1 MKEDLAAHESGD
13 WELYALLDIFPP
25 AIRQAL
31 TRLTN
36 VHDLIE
42 VILDL
47 GRLPEARFPRD
58 FCYLSQVPVDAD
70 DIAYVV
76 GRIGAFGKDN
86 RAGIEQTLHRISC
99 LRNRTGKIVGLTCR
113 VGRAV
118 YGTIDII
125 ADVVRSGKSILL
137 LGRPGVGKTTM
148 LREVARVL
156 SSGDLRKRV
165 VIVDTSNEIAG
176 DGDVPHAGIGHARRM
191 QVDVPANQHA
201 VMIEAVENHMPE
213 VIVIDEIGTEAEALA
228 ARTIAERG
236 VQLIGTAH
244 GTDLENLMTNPTLS
258 DLVGGIGAVTLSDE
272 EAKRRGTRKTVLERK
287 APPTFDVIIEIQER
301 HKLAIHAPV
310 DEVVD
315 AILRGYQPKPEIRV
329 RNERGGVE
337 VVQQAEAQTVQTRYE
352 TNGRHRPAGKA
363 PIAAYDEPEDD
374 DESGSDIAKIF
385 PYGVSRTKIERAIA
399 NLRVPAQVVR
409 QWDDADVVLT
419 LKALERRDHGKLK
432 AMAAQNMPIYALK
445 TNTTSQI
452 QACMRDLF
460 ELPTHGRRRARA
472 ARGRGSGLSGD
483 AAPQAGGAV
492 AAILVRAPAA
502 APARREAPIAIPLHG
517 RGAQPSRA
525 RLPGG
530 ISIAD
535 GLFVTFEGVEG
546 AGKTTQIHLLHE
558 YLSETTIPFIFA
570 REPGGTA
577 LGERLRELL
586 IDPLGQMSP
595 EAEALLLSAAR
606 AELVDKVIEPA
617 LKEGRIVV
625 CDRFWDATLAYQGY
639 GRGLPLETL
648 MQITMFAS
656 RKLAPDITFLLDISI
671 EKSVERLHGR
681 KRLADRME
689 REKREFHERVAE
701 GYRRLAA
708 ADPERIIMLD
718 GTRPQEELAAQIREI
733 ILTRHKG

>member
-1 MKEDLAAHESGD
+1 LKEDLAANGNGD

-25 AIRQAL
+25 AIRAAL
-31 TRLTN
+31 TRLPN
-36 VHDLIE
+36 KDLIE

-47 GRLPEARFPRD
+47 GRLPEARFPHD
-58 FCYLSQVPVDAD
+58 FGYLSQVPVDND

-99 LRNRTGKIVGLTCR
+99 LRSRSGKIVGLTSR

-125 ADVVRSGKSILL
+125 LDVVRSGKSILL
-137 LGRPGVGKTTM
+137 LGKPGVGKTTM

-176 DGDVPHAGIGHARRM
+176 DGDVPHAGIGHARRL

-244 GTDLENLMTNPTLS
+244 GIDLDNLMVNPTLS
-258 DLVGGIGAVTLSDE
+258 DLIGGVAAVTLSDE

-287 APPTFDVIIEIQER
+287 APPTFDVVIEIQDR
-301 HKLAIHAPV
+301 NRLAIHAPV

-315 AILRGYQPKPEIRV
+315 ALLRGQEPKPEIRV
-329 RNERGGVE
+329 RTDRGGVQ
-337 VVQQAEAQTVQTRYE
+337 VVQKAEAQTVQLRGDDGVRQRI
-352 TNGRHRPAGKA
+352 GRV
-363 PIAAYDEPEDD
+363 AAFAAKLEAAEEDE
-374 DESGSDIAKIF
+374 ESRREEIVKIF
-385 PYGVSRTKIERAIA
+385 PYGVSRSKIERATN

-432 AMAAQNMPIYALK
+432 VMAAQNVPIYALK

-460 ELPTHGRRRARA
+460 DLPTVDDEEIA
-472 ARGRGSGLSGD
+472 L
-483 AAPQAGGAV
+483 
-492 AAILVRAPAA
+492 
-502 APARREAPIAIPLHG
+502 REAEEAVYQVMLHSKPI
-517 RGAQPSRA
+517 
-525 RLPGG
+525 
-530 ISIAD
+530 
-535 GLFVTFEGVEG
+535 E
-546 AGKTTQIHLLHE
+546 
-558 YLSETTIPFIFA
+558 LSPQSSYI
-570 REPGGTA
+570 
-577 LGERLRELL
+577 
-586 IDPLGQMSP
+586 
-595 EAEALLLSAAR
+595 
-606 AELVDKVIEPA
+606 
-617 LKEGRIVV
+617 
-625 CDRFWDATLAYQGY
+625 
-639 GRGLPLETL
+639 
-648 MQITMFAS
+648 
-656 RKLAPDITFLLDISI
+656 
-671 EKSVERLHGR
+671 
-681 KRLADRME
+681 
-689 REKREFHERVAE
+689 
-701 GYRRLAA
+701 RRLQHQLA
-708 ADPERIIMLD
+708 EKYNLQ
-718 GTRPQEELAAQIREI
+718 TRSTGAEPNRRVRVYKEAS
-733 ILTRHKG
+733 